1 MSTESL
7 EEEATK
13 NQNSAQNQNKSAAFD
28 MSKVFSVLDSNTET
42 SRTVEEDLAIKVG
55 GGLQMEIG
63 SPL

>member
-7 EEEATK
+7 EEEEQK
-13 NQNSAQNQNKSAAFD
+13 NQNSSQNQNKSAAFD

-55 GGLQMEIG
+55 
-63 SPL
+63 